1 MKNISLIVLMLLS
14 LSCISQSITHD
25 YINKYK
31 DIAIEEMNIYK
42 IPASITLS
50 QGILESS
57 NGESFIAKNANNH
70 FGIKCHSSWKG
81 EKIYYDDDID
91 DECFRKYDDYK
102 DSYRDHSLFLANS
115 ERYSSLFKLPI
126 KNYKSW
132 AKGLKRAG
140 YATNPKYAA
149 LLIDIIKRYN
159 LNDLDKLENDAKRFY
174 ISNSY
179 GFPYL
184 YGVGINYLG
193 DRFICN
199 VNLYSSFIYL
209 NKSSFGFDYLL
220 KNNFYLG
227 GNIGIVYV
235 KDDMRNNLGVQISYK
250 HELSTSKKNNYVIIS
265 LGTDMIF
272 NDFNNFDKK
281 NTIPYFSLSYLF

>member
-14 LSCISQSITHD
+14 LSCIYQSITHD

-126 KNYKSW
+126 IHSNSLEGFFD
-132 AKGLKRAG
+132 AFLKRR
-140 YATNPKYAA
+140 NILSLFVLFKS
-149 LLIDIIKRYN
+149 IIFIIK
-159 LNDLDKLENDAKRFY
+159 L
-174 ISNSY
+174 
-179 GFPYL
+179 
-184 YGVGINYLG
+184 
-193 DRFICN
+193 
-199 VNLYSSFIYL
+199 IYEFM
-209 NKSSFGFDYLL
+209 N
-220 KNNFYLG
+220 
-227 GNIGIVYV
+227 
-235 KDDMRNNLGVQISYK
+235 
-250 HELSTSKKNNYVIIS
+250 
-265 LGTDMIF
+265 
-272 NDFNNFDKK
+272 
-281 NTIPYFSLSYLF
+281 